1 MMRCALTDGQA
12 DRLAHKLAH
21 PISFVFLFLDG
32 SRFTALTFSSHF
44 RLIPS
49 HCVDPGRP
57 YGTEQVPLPAA
68 VHVHFR
74 IGIAV
79 GL

>member
-1 MMRCALTDGQA
+1 MMRCALTDGQV

-44 RLIPS
+44 RLT
-49 HCVDPGRP
+49 VDPGRP
-57 YGTEQVPLPAA
+57 HGTEQVPLAAA